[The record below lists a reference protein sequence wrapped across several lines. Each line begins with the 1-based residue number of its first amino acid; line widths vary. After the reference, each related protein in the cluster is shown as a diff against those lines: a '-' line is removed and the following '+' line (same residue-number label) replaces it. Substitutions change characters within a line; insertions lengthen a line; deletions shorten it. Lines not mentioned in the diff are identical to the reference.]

1 MSQSLALACISGNP
15 RHLNK
20 SNKSWVSRWVFTC
33 QSATCHDPNCSQ
45 PPQSK
50 MLFCTCVPLF
60 GDLLYLYLNF
70 TVAAFPDV
78 FSGHYRKTFLLLHW
92 IIPSGTLKLYLPQ
105 RHSLPFSSD
114 KTTSDNE
121 WWHFLP
127 QGPLALLCVTKCCCF
142 ALTAPNIGMPLLSEG
157 KRDNKKNLC
166 MKHFNLEC
174 DHGLVLCYVKNCFE
188 FLCLLLS
195 HNSVSKDYLLILNS
209 TSKGCSIDF
218 TDED

>member
-20 SNKSWVSRWVFTC
+20 SNKSWVSRWVFTW

-105 RHSLPFSSD
+105 RRSLPFSSD
-114 KTTSDNE
+114 KTTRDWIDKE

-127 QGPLALLCVTKCCCF
+127 QGPLALSCVTKCCCF
-142 ALTAPNIGMPLLSEG
+142 ALTAPNVGMHYLVKAKET
-157 KRDNKKNLC
+157 KKSLYET
-166 MKHFNLEC
+166 F
-174 DHGLVLCYVKNCFE
+174 
-188 FLCLLLS
+188 
-195 HNSVSKDYLLILNS
+195 
-209 TSKGCSIDF
+209 
-218 TDED
+218 